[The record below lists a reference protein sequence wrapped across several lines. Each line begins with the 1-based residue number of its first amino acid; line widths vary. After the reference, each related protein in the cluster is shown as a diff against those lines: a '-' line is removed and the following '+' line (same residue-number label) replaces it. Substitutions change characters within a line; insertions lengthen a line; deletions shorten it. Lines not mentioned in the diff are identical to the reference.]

1 MVNKSQ
7 CPSYSHQDSGSC
19 YLSLKEIKVSHVNI
33 WDLVHKQI
41 YLCNIPVEIWWSRP
55 ELNPKS
61 LYMLICLTPE
71 TYLFPR
77 RGTALLLLPVW
88 FCVWEIGWSLPNGVW
103 LSYISRGGRRGGG
116 GKQQQNLVTEHIL
129 KSHFYPFTELHFS
142 CTKQLV
148 IKRSSLCK
156 NWYGTAPIIWMLF
169 YRILKNGMRCLKQLK
184 TIRFPF

>member
-103 LSYISRGGRRGGG
+103 LSYISRGGRRGGWG
-116 GKQQQNLVTEHIL
+116 EATTKPCNWTHFKVTFL
-129 KSHFYPFTELHFS
+129 SFYWVTFFLYKAIGNKKKF
-142 CTKQLV
+142 
-148 IKRSSLCK
+148 I
-156 NWYGTAPIIWMLF
+156 M
-169 YRILKNGMRCLKQLK
+169 
-184 TIRFPF
+184 